1 MNQPMQKY
9 MKVGLIHFMA
19 YPFAMSGDGDIVNTI
34 RRVCADDYFD
44 AIEVTTINDPAAREA
59 VRKMV
64 DVSGISMVFGA
75 QPRLLRTKQNINDLD
90 EEKRLIAVANLKEGI
105 DIAAELGCKGFGF
118 LSGKYEEAT
127 KEESFQA
134 LVKSTVEVCRYA
146 KEKANMPVNLEVFDF
161 DIDKSS
167 LIGPAPLAARFAEE
181 MNKHVDNFGL
191 MVDLSHVPILHESI
205 RENLLPVAKYVKH
218 AHIGNAVNKPG
229 AEAHGDQH
237 PRFGF
242 PNSANGVDELADYLK
257 ALFEIGYLNDN
268 ERKIVSFEV
277 KPWGDEDPEMVIANA
292 KRYLNAAWAKL

>member
-19 YPFAMSGDGDIVNTI
+19 YPFAMAGEGDIVNTVK
-34 RRVCADDYFD
+34 RVCNDDYFD
-44 AIEVTTINDPAAREA
+44 AIEVTTMNDPAVRAA
-59 VRKMV
+59 VKKMV
-64 DVSGISMVFGA
+64 DVSGITMVFGA

-90 EEKRLIAVANLKEGI
+90 EENRQIAIANLKEGI
-105 DIAAELGCKGFGF
+105 DQAVELGCKGFGF

-134 LVKSTVEVCRYA
+134 LVKSTVEICQYA
-146 KEKANMPVNLEVFDF
+146 KAKGNLPVNLEVFDY

-167 LIGPAPLAARFAEE
+167 LIGPAPLAARYAEE
-181 MNKHVDNFGL
+181 VGKQVDNFGL
-191 MVDLSHVPILHESI
+191 MVDLSHVPILHETI
-205 RENLLPVAKYVKH
+205 RENLIPVAQYVKH
-218 AHIGNAVNKPG
+218 AHIGNAVNMPG
-229 AEAHGDQH
+229 ADAHGDQH

-257 ALFEIGYLNDN
+257 ALFEIGYLNDDGP
-268 ERKIVSFEV
+268 KIVSFEV
-277 KPWGDEDPEMVIANA
+277 KPFGDEDPEMVIANA

>member
-1 MNQPMQKY
+1 

-19 YPFAMSGDGDIVNTI
+19 YPFAMSGDGDIVSTV

-44 AIEVTTINDPAAREA
+44 AIEVTTINDPAARAA
-59 VRKMV
+59 VKKMA

-75 QPRLLRTKQNINDLD
+75 QPRRLRTKQNINDLD

-105 DIAAELGCKGFGF
+105 DIAAELGCTGFGF

-134 LVKSTVEVCRYA
+134 LVKSTVEVCKYA

-181 MNKHVDNFGL
+181 VNKQVDNFGL

-205 RENLLPVAKYVKH
+205 RENLIPVPSMSSMPMSVTRS
-218 AHIGNAVNKPG
+218 ISRVRKPM
-229 AEAHGDQH
+229 AINIRA
-237 PRFGF
+237 
-242 PNSANGVDELADYLK
+242 SASRTAPM
-257 ALFEIGYLNDN
+257 ALMSWLTT
-268 ERKIVSFEV
+268 S
-277 KPWGDEDPEMVIANA
+277 
-292 KRYLNAAWAKL
+292 KRSSKSAT